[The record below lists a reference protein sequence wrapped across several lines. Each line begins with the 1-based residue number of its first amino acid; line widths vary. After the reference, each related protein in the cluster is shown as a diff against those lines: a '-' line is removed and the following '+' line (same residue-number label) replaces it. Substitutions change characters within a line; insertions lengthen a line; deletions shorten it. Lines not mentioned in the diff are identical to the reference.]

1 MCLEPEVSCLFKCTT
16 EKKKPTTNQ
25 PKKNND
31 TNPCLRV
38 VVLIRLKNMASAAIQ
53 TSNETRQLFFYL
65 LMTWSRCKLPSKS
78 LHCKELMTLKPRVS
92 RKFL

>member
-16 EKKKPTTNQ
+16 EKKKQNTTNQ
-25 PKKNND
+25 PTKKTNE

-53 TSNETRQLFFYL
+53 TSNEIGQLFFI
-65 LMTWSRCKLPSKS
+65 C
-78 LHCKELMTLKPRVS
+78 
-92 RKFL
+92 